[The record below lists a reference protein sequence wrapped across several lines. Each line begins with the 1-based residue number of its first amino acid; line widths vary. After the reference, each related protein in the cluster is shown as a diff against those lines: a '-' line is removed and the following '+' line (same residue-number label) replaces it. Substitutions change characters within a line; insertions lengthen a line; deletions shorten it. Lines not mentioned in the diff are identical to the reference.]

1 MITREVNTRES
12 GFAYFI
18 EEKFSHLNIA
28 ALFKRVAENSLSC
41 AFSCLKHLAC
51 FSFNFAA
58 FPDKTGKFTCEILS
72 SDNYNNSKSF
82 LPSKTF
88 HHFSILVSNLSL
100 NFALTFGQPEWLIKR
115 QNSRYPIRNW
125 TFIAKEAR
133 NSILHFCC
141 FWKLNTICYEKG
153 IESTRPWIK
162 LMIQASL
169 KFSNQEMA
177 YCCVSNLFSRL

>member
-1 MITREVNTRES
+1 MKC
-12 GFAYFI
+12 GLKCPKL
-18 EEKFSHLNIA
+18 EEKFSNLNIA
-28 ALFKRVAENSLSC
+28 VLFKRVAENSLSC

-58 FPDKTGKFTCEILS
+58 FPDKTGKYTREILS
-72 SDNYNNSKSF
+72 SDKYNNSKSF
-82 LPSKTF
+82 LPIKTF

-177 YCCVSNLFSRL
+177 YCCVSNSFSRL